1 MVAMAPL
8 LDDISDSLQLSSV
21 TAGVL
26 MTLPVLCFGVF
37 GPAAPRLA
45 ARFGMERT
53 LAGVLVA
60 LIVGSAVRLIPTVP
74 ALFGSTV
81 LMGAAIALGNI
92 LLPGLIKRDF
102 PNAVG
107 LMSGVY
113 TLGITGGAAVAA
125 GVTVPL
131 ARAADLHWSVALAA
145 WGIVAVIGLIVWL
158 PVLIGARPSGAA
170 GRTPVRLMRDRLAW
184 QVTLFFAYQSLGY
197 YALGAWLPTLL
208 ISSGFDAA
216 YGGFMLSV
224 INLAGVLPA
233 MVTPLLV
240 ARLRRQSAVAVGL
253 GVLLAV
259 GVLGML
265 FLPTAMAAWIV
276 VLGVGQGI
284 SLGLG
289 LTLIVLR
296 SPDAAHATAL
306 SGMAQSWGYA
316 LAAVGPLVVG
326 ALYGLTG
333 TWSVP
338 LAFLLVMLVPQTVAG
353 YRAGVPRFVGVTHNG
368 TRLER
373 GRI

>member
-1 MVAMAPL
+1 MRKRYL
-8 LDDISDSLQLSSV
+8 LSILS
-21 TAGVL
+21 
-26 MTLPVLCFGVF
+26 
-37 GPAAPRLA
+37 
-45 ARFGMERT
+45 
-53 LAGVLVA
+53 LVA
-60 LIVGSAVRLIPTVP
+60 
-74 ALFGSTV
+74 F
-81 LMGAAIALGNI
+81 AA
-92 LLPGLIKRDF
+92 
-102 PNAVG
+102 
-107 LMSGVY
+107 
-113 TLGITGGAAVAA
+113 T
-125 GVTVPL
+125 
-131 ARAADLHWSVALAA
+131 
-145 WGIVAVIGLIVWL
+145 
-158 PVLIGARPSGAA
+158 
-170 GRTPVRLMRDRLAW
+170 
-184 QVTLFFAYQSLGY
+184 
-197 YALGAWLPTLL
+197 
-208 ISSGFDAA
+208 
-216 YGGFMLSV
+216 
-224 INLAGVLPA
+224 
-233 MVTPLLV
+233 
-240 ARLRRQSAVAVGL
+240 AVAVGL

-316 LAAVGPLVVG
+316 LAAVGPLMVG